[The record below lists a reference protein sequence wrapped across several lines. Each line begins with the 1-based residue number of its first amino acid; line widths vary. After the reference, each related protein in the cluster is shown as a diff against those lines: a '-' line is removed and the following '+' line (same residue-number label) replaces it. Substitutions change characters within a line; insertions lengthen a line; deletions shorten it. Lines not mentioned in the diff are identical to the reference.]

1 MSSNLFITVE
11 HRQVA
16 SFIASKLAP
25 LAVPSNQVRNDL
37 ANIQVDPVLVVENFD
52 EHPAVQ
58 FKLDVADGMGLEVR
72 VKLAEFAA
80 NPVGYM
86 RDLLENVQG
95 IRFAALQR
103 RNDRRAEVAQIYQQM
118 GASR

>member
-1 MSSNLFITVE
+1 MNSNLCITVE

-25 LAVPSNQVRNDL
+25 LAAPSSQVRNDVS
-37 ANIQVDPVLVVENFD
+37 NIQVDPVLVVENFD

-58 FKLDVADGMGLEVR
+58 FKLDVAYGMGLEVR

-80 NPVGYM
+80 NPVTYM

-118 GASR
+118 GAAR

>member
-1 MSSNLFITVE
+1 MNSNLCITVE
-11 HRQVA
+11 HRHVA

-25 LAVPSNQVRNDL
+25 LAVPSNQVRNDVS
-37 ANIQVDPVLVVENFD
+37 NIQVDPVLVVENFD

-72 VKLAEFAA
+72 VKLAEFAE
-80 NPVGYM
+80 NPVTYM

-103 RNDRRAEVAQIYQQM
+103 RNDRRAEVSLIYQQM
-118 GASR
+118 GAAR

>member
-25 LAVPSNQVRNDL
+25 LAVPSHQVRNDV
-37 ANIQVDPVLVVENFD
+37 ANIQVDPVLVVENHD
-52 EHPAVQ
+52 EHPAIQ
-58 FKLDVADGMGLEVR
+58 FKFDVADGMGLEVR

-80 NPVGYM
+80 NPAGYM
-86 RDLLENVQG
+86 RELMESVQG
-95 IRFAALQR
+95 IRIAALQR
-103 RNDRRAEVAQIYQQM
+103 RNDRRAEVAQVYRQM
-118 GASR
+118 EAAR